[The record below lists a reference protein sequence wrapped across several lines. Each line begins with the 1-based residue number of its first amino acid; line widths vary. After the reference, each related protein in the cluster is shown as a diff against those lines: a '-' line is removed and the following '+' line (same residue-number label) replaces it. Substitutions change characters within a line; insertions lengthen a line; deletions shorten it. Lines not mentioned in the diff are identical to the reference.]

1 MKSPLLFSIFFSLS
15 ISSFAQT
22 FSTDS
27 TRKADNCNCCRDVQY
42 TETVH
47 KPFTS
52 LKTDTVTGRLS
63 FFTNLAYQPMRLR
76 EQQTNGTFRSQ
87 APTYL
92 TWDFL
97 EGEGMLVR
105 GLYWG
110 GQFGVGIPFGGR
122 ALSQR
127 DTRFE
132 NRFGASWY
140 FGTHLTADLLRFRR
154 VKIFAMANFQAAFNH
169 VRIDRE
175 ATSNAQ
181 GGWYANFIQPRLGD
195 TYLEFAQMTEAM
207 LNTQRDRIRMWQFT
221 AQVQGSLG
229 ADILLNP
236 NGFTLRLQGGY
247 QLPFEGLTSAWRYS
261 YEEQLNNAN
270 TNPNDPN
277 DNTRTLRFRVNNTP
291 FSYVQEG
298 IFAKISFT
306 WLFNKGKREVR
317 TRRECCDDYYRYS
330 SNNNDN
336 TSPNGGGVNTNPT
349 RVPRTP
355 RTTPTPR
362 TNTPRTTP
370 KTPKPIPR

>member
-1 MKSPLLFSIFFSLS
+1 MRSLFLFSFLFLWSVA
-15 ISSFAQT
+15 SFAQT
-22 FSTDS
+22 SPTDS
-27 TRKADNCNCCRDVQY
+27 TRKVDNCNCCRDVQY
-42 TETVH
+42 VAIID
-47 KPFTS
+47 KPITS
-52 LKTDTVTGRLS
+52 FKTDTITGRFS
-63 FFTNLAYQPMRLR
+63 FFSNLAYQPMRLR

-97 EGEGMLVR
+97 EGEGALVR

-127 DTRFE
+127 DARFE

-169 VRIDRE
+169 MKINRE
-175 ATSNAQ
+175 ATATAQ
-181 GGWYANFIQPRLGD
+181 GGWYANFIQPRIGNS
-195 TYLEFAQMTEAM
+195 YVEFNEMTEAM
-207 LNTQRDRIRMWQFT
+207 MSTQRDRARLWQFT

-236 NGFTLRLQGGY
+236 NGFALRLQAGY
-247 QLPFEGLTSAWRYS
+247 QMPLEGLTSAWRYS
-261 YEEQLNNAN
+261 YTEQLANN
-270 TNPNDPN
+270 NPNDPD

-298 IFAKISFT
+298 IFAKVSFT
-306 WLFNKGKREVR
+306 WFFNRDKRETR
-317 TRRECCDDYYRYS
+317 TKRECCEDYYRYS
-330 SNNNDN
+330 NNNNNNN
-336 TSPNGGGVNTNPT
+336 TSPNGGGVNTNPN

-362 TNTPRTTP
+362 TNIPRTTP
-370 KTPKPIPR
+370 KAPNPIPR